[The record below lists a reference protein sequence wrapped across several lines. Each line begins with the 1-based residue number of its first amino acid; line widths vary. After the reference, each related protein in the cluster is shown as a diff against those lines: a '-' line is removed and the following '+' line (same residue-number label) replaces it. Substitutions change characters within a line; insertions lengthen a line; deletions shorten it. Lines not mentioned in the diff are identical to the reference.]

1 MSREG
6 QARRTAKKQIKTK
19 LFENVQE
26 AANKYENVFIFYTPV
41 LRSKFMNL
49 IRRDL
54 RDSSIFFFG
63 SNKVMQVALGREESN
78 EIKPNY
84 RFIAERLR
92 GTCGLCFSNK
102 SKDEIIAYFKTQIH
116 EDFARSG
123 NVATMDFIVPE
134 GPLQLPGSLEIHL
147 RKNFLPVELKDGI
160 LSCKDDYCVCRK
172 GQRLTPQ
179 QARLLEYFD
188 IKMATFEIKVLCCVE
203 NGVFEELET
212 MEDGM
217 EMEFEEGFVE
227 DDE

>member
-6 QARRTAKKQIKTK
+6 QTRRTVKREIKTK
-19 LFENVQE
+19 LITNVQE
-26 AANKYENVFIFYTPV
+26 AANKYSNVYIFYTPV

-63 SNKVMQVALGREESN
+63 SNKVMQVAIGRTPED
-78 EIKPNY
+78 EIKPEY
-84 RFIAERLR
+84 HHIAERLR

-102 SKDEIIAYFKTQIH
+102 SKEEITAYFKTQIH

-123 NVATMDFIVPE
+123 NIATMDFVVPE
-134 GPLQLPGSLEIHL
+134 GPLQLPGSLEVHL

-160 LSCKDDYCVCRK
+160 LSCKEDYLVCRR

-188 IKMATFEIKVLCCVE
+188 VKMATFEVKVLSCVE
-203 NGVFEELET
+203 NGKFEELESI
-212 MEDGM
+212 EDGM
-217 EMEFEEGFVE
+217 EMEFEEGFVD